1 MSIFKKKD
9 PSQLAKQLE
18 EFQKKGGF
26 ESDASEWKLSQ
37 DKQGNG
43 GAVVRFLPAK
53 TETSTS
59 FVKLVN
65 HGFQRNGKWFIE
77 NCPSTLGNHGYDL
90 CPVCDHIKAQN
101 WDYNVEADKKAM
113 YASGLTRKTAF
124 WANILVVKDPANPD
138 NEGKVFKWRFGKK
151 IMDKIMS
158 LASGDEE
165 LGQES
170 VDVTCPIDGANFAV
184 KIKKVGGNNNY
195 DDSTFLK
202 QSAIPN
208 IEDEKYQVQLAEGM
222 HDLQTLIAADQFK
235 SKDDLTKRFNMV
247 MGTRQAASKAADDF
261 EDELNQYESEKQSG
275 KSDSDSDDLPAKS
288 SSSSISRSSDIDDEL
303 EALLDD
309 L

>member
-26 ESDASEWKLSQ
+26 ETDASEWKLSQ

-43 GAVVRFLPAK
+43 GAVIRFLPAK
-53 TETSTS
+53 TETATS

-90 CPVCDHIKAQN
+90 CPVCEHIKAQN

-124 WANILVVKDPANPD
+124 WANILVVKDPANPE
-138 NEGKVFKWRFGKK
+138 NEGNVFKWRFGKK
-151 IMDKIMS
+151 IMDKIM
-158 LASGDEE
+158 AMAAGDEE

-170 VDVTCPIDGANFAV
+170 VDVTCPFDGANFAV

-208 IEDEKYQVQLAEGM
+208 IEDEKYQVELAEAM
-222 HDLQTLIAADQFK
+222 HDLQALIAPDQFK
-235 SKDDLTKRFNMV
+235 EKAELLKRFNMV

-261 EDELNQYESEKQSG
+261 EDELNSYEAEKQ
-275 KSDSDSDDLPAKS
+275 KAS
-288 SSSSISRSSDIDDEL
+288 SSSSVDDDETKSTPKSSSSSDIDDEL